1 LGRFVRLAAV
11 FVIGSVFHLGG
22 AGEARAAAGTAP
34 VAAAPRPTRLDV
46 KSNVALVLDE
56 ADGQTI
62 FAKNTDKISP
72 IASIT
77 KLMTAMVVL
86 DARLP
91 LDQEIRV
98 DKADVDHKK
107 NSHSRLPVGT
117 RLTRGDLLWLALMAS
132 ENRAAA
138 ALARTY
144 AGGVGECVAAMNRKA
159 AEIGM
164 SQSRFADPTGLDD
177 GNVSSAPDLARMVR
191 VASAYPA
198 IREFTTSTSHD
209 VTLLDGRV
217 LQFRNSNG
225 LVSNKDWTI
234 GLSKTGYIAAAGRC
248 LVMQAVIAARP
259 VIIVLLDSWG
269 KYTRQGDANRIRKWM
284 EAMLPSAAGA
294 IGEAGAPGG
303 APITGA
309 RALPTA
315 RPSAHRSG
323 G

>member
-1 LGRFVRLAAV
+1 VRRFAGLAAV
-11 FVIGSVFHLGG
+11 FAIGSVFHIGG
-22 AGEARAAAGTAP
+22 AGEARAAA
-34 VAAAPRPTRLDV
+34 AAPHPTRLDV

-56 ADGQTI
+56 ADGETI
-62 FAKNTDKISP
+62 YAKNTDKVSP

-91 LDQEIRV
+91 LDQEIKV

-144 AGGVGECVAAMNRKA
+144 PGGAAECVAAMNRKA

-164 SQSRFADPTGLDD
+164 QQSRFADPTGLDD
-177 GNVSSAPDLARMVR
+177 DNVSSAPDLARMVR
-191 VASAYPA
+191 AASGYPA
-198 IREFTTSTSHD
+198 IREFTTSPSHD

-217 LQFRNSNG
+217 LPFHNSNG

-284 EAMLPSAAGA
+284 ETMVPAATGA
-294 IGEAGAPGG
+294 IGAVGAPAGVPNG
-303 APITGA
+303 VTVTGA
-309 RALPTA
+309 GALPTA
-315 RPSAHRSG
+315 RPSARRSG